1 MKPVKKI
8 KAKYYSRT
16 ILKYLLVAGLVVVS
30 GSGPYFAARFWQNV
44 FRNQKLSQ
52 RKHADV
58 FRYLLKRGLVEWQR
72 EGHDIHVTLTKEGR
86 KYAGKY
92 QIDDLSLERPSKW
105 DGKWR
110 VVIFDI
116 PSTSK
121 TSNLIRNVFRAKI
134 KSFGFCLLQKS
145 IWIFPFPC
153 KEEINFLR
161 EFLGAN
167 KKQIQVLEVDHIE
180 DDEYFKKIFHL

>member
-1 MKPVKKI
+1 MRPVKKI
-8 KAKYYSRT
+8 KAKYYSRE
-16 ILKYLLVAGLVVVS
+16 ILKYLLVAGLVVIS

-58 FRYLLKRGLVEWQR
+58 FRYLLKRGLIECQQ
-72 EGHDIHVTLTKEGR
+72 EGHDVHVTLTKEGR

-92 QIDDLSLERPSKW
+92 QIDDLSVERPSTW

-110 VVIFDI
+110 VAIFDI

-134 KSFGFCLLQKS
+134 KSFGFYLLQKS

-161 EFLGAN
+161 EFLGAS

-180 DDEYFKKIFHL
+180 DETSFKKIFHL